1 MKNFLNRRKSLT
13 FFGRA
18 AHRMLALRCALLAWH
33 ARSHDL
39 HKAIARTLGKSLWR
53 AYLATITYN
62 AKADELVA
70 RYRV

>member
-1 MKNFLNRRKSLT
+1 
-13 FFGRA
+13 
-18 AHRMLALRCALLAWH
+18 MLALRCALLAWH